1 MCVCERKKRDKEGE
15 WEKGK
20 EIEKGGNVLYLSL
33 EFNII
38 KVDNLISKK
47 NIKKGSG
54 VRHGLEQE

>member
-1 MCVCERKKRDKEGE
+1 MCERKKRDKEGK

-47 NIKKGSG
+47 EYKKKDRG
-54 VRHGLEQE
+54 

>member
-1 MCVCERKKRDKEGE
+1 MCERKKRDKEGK

-47 NIKKGSG
+47 EYKKKGSG